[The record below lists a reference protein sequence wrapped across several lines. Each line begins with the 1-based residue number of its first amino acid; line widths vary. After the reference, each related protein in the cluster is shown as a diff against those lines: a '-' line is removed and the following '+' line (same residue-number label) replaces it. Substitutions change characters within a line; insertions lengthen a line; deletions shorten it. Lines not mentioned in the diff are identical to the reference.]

1 MMFEEILQIS
11 FTNFIV
17 LQIFIVSVCSGNNE
31 DVLCDEE
38 EKKSFP
44 TVKERSCEVPI
55 ELRTSQEEKHQFC
68 GLIIK
73 MDP

>member
-38 EKKSFP
+38 EKTSFS
-44 TVKERSCEVPI
+44 TVEKRSCEVPI
-55 ELRTSQEEKHQFC
+55 ELRTNQ
-68 GLIIK
+68 
-73 MDP
+73 